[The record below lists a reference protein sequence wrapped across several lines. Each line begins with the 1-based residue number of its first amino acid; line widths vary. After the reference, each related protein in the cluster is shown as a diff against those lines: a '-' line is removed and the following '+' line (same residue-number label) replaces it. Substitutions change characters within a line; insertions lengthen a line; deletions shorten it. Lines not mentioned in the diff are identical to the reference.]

1 MSALDNSETNNLGE
15 EFTRLLMGHQK
26 RIHGLILALV
36 PNSADAADILQET
49 SVVMWRK
56 FGEFQLGSDCG
67 AWALRIARFQ
77 VMSYYNR
84 QKRARARFSDE
95 TIDRLEAHLAQP
107 EWDAPIQAEALEHCL
122 GKLKPRELGLIRQR
136 YGANATV
143 TEMAQNTGFT
153 VHAIYKALNR
163 IHLALFHCTQLQ
175 LRREADL

>member
-1 MSALDNSETNNLGE
+1 MS
-15 EFTRLLMGHQK
+15 HQK

-36 PNSADAADILQET
+36 PNGTDAADILQET

-56 FGEFQLGSDCG
+56 FGEFQLGSDFG

-84 QKRARARFSDE
+84 QQRARARFSDE

-107 EWDAPIQAEALEHCL
+107 EWDSPIQAEALEHCL
-122 GKLKPRELGLIRQR
+122 GKLKQRELELIRQR

-143 TEMAQNTGFT
+143 VQIAQSTGYT
-153 VHAIYKALNR
+153 VHAIYKTLNR
-163 IHLALFHCTQLQ
+163 VHLVLFNCTRQRLKM
-175 LRREADL
+175 EAEL